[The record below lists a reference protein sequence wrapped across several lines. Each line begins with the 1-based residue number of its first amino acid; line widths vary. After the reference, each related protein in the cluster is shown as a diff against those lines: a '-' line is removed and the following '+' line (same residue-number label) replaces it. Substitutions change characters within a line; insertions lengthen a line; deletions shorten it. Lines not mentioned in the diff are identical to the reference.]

1 MKKSIIALGAE
12 NKNTFTA
19 VSDKGLYT
27 SDPVDQLNHLS
38 GINEF
43 EKSIRTY
50 IRENNISPDY
60 IACDFH
66 PEYST
71 TNLAKKLSSEA
82 DKTMLVQVQHHFAH
96 IVSCMFDNDI
106 DEKVIGVSFDGTGYG
121 MDGNLWGGEFLLAT
135 RKSFYRL
142 NHIRYAYQPGGDIA
156 ARQGWRMAISYLFQA
171 FGDEFLDLDI
181 PLFSGMNLKDIAIVK
196 NMINKNINSPLT
208 SSAGR
213 LFDAVSAILD
223 ICRESSFEAEA
234 AILLEKEA
242 AQSVYDDYYTYL
254 ITPHYID
261 FSASIREM
269 VEDIYDGEE
278 RAVISSKFH
287 NTLGEA
293 IVDMCM
299 RVHSSI
305 GVDKVVISGGCFQN
319 KFLMDYLKRRFKET
333 KLTLYTHSRF
343 STTDIGISVGQAAVC
358 ENIR

>member
-1 MKKSIIALGAE
+1 MKKNIIALGAE
-12 NKNTFTA
+12 SKNTFT
-19 VSDKGLYT
+19 VFSDKGLYT

-43 EKSIRTY
+43 EKSVRTY
-50 IRENNISPDY
+50 IKENNVSPDY

-71 TNLAKKLSSEA
+71 TNLAKKLSSETE
-82 DKTMLVQVQHHFAH
+82 KSRLVQVQHHFAH
-96 IVSCMFDNDI
+96 IASCMFDNDI

-142 NHIRYAYQPGGDIA
+142 NHIRYAAQPGGDVA

-171 FGDEFLDLDI
+171 FGDELYDLDI
-181 PLFSGMNLKDIAIVK
+181 PLFLGMKRNNMEIIS
-196 NMINKNINSPLT
+196 NMIKKNINSPLT

-213 LFDAVSAILD
+213 LFDAVAAILG
-223 ICRESSFEAEA
+223 ICRESAFEAEA

-242 AQSVYDDYYTYL
+242 AKGVDDYYTYM
-254 ITPHYID
+254 ITSHHID
-261 FSASIREM
+261 FSIAIREM
-269 VEDIYDGEE
+269 VDDIHDGEDIS
-278 RAVISSKFH
+278 VISSKFH

-299 RVHSSI
+299 RAYSAI

-319 KFLMDYLKRRFKET
+319 KFLMDYLKKRFKET
-333 KLTLYTHSRF
+333 KLKLYTHNRF

>member
-1 MKKSIIALGAE
+1 MKKNIIALGAE
-12 NKNTFTA
+12 SKNTFT
-19 VSDKGLYT
+19 VFSDKGLYI
-27 SDPVDQLNHLS
+27 SDPVNQLNHLA

-43 EKSIRTY
+43 EDSVRTY
-50 IRENNISPDY
+50 IRENNVSPDY

-71 TNLAKKLSSEA
+71 TNLAKKLSNEA
-82 DKTMLVQVQHHFAH
+82 EKIRLVQVQHHFAH
-96 IVSCMFDNDI
+96 IASCMYDNDI

-142 NHIRYAYQPGGDIA
+142 NHIRYAPQPGGDIA
-156 ARQGWRMAISYLFQA
+156 AKQGWRMAISYLMQA
-171 FGDEFLDLDI
+171 FGDEFFDLGL
-181 PLFSGMNLKDIAIVK
+181 PLFLGMNRRNMEIVS
-196 NMINKNINSPLT
+196 NMIKKNINSPLT

-213 LFDAVSAILD
+213 LFDAVSAILG
-223 ICRESSFEAEA
+223 ICRESTFEAEA

-242 AQSVYDDYYTYL
+242 AKSVCDYYTYM
-254 ITPHYID
+254 ITPHDID
-261 FSASIREM
+261 FSPVIREL
-269 VEDIYDGEE
+269 VDDLYDGEDIS
-278 RAVISSKFH
+278 VISAKFH

-299 RVHSSI
+299 RTYSAI

-319 KFLMDYLKRRFKET
+319 KFLLDYLKKRFNET
-333 KLTLYTHSRF
+333 KLKLYTHSKF

-358 ENIR
+358 ANIR